1 MQLILKKPIDRKKS
15 VKSIKEPVRYLPT
28 NFGFNIPNINPANV
42 KIAILDTGV
51 PAHSDMSNIGCHSD
65 LSFVDLLASKS
76 TVWDEHGHATIVT
89 GILAGSNPSTI
100 MGMAPSARYY
110 FCKVMDDFGDGD
122 TNNLTAGIIWSI
134 TNNIDIILICA
145 GSPIY
150 DRYLEKVIKKATD
163 LGCIVIASSGKEV
176 TRGNRILYPA
186 AFDGVICC
194 SSSKQ
199 SDSQFIVEKNKLFI
213 DVNASN
219 VWSTFPSDSYMKTS
233 GSSIAASV
241 VCGCSVN
248 LLGDCRMRNIPIN
261 SVADFMQKM
270 HSSFKGESYA

>member
-15 VKSIKEPVRYLPT
+15 VKNIKEPVKYLPV
-28 NFGFNIPNINPANV
+28 NFGFHIPNVNPSNV

-51 PAHSDMSNIGCHSD
+51 PAHSDMSNIGGHSE
-65 LSFVDLLASKS
+65 LSFVDLLSSKS

-89 GILAGSNPSTI
+89 GILAGSNPGTI

-134 TNNIDIILICA
+134 ANNVDIILICA
-145 GSPIY
+145 GSPIH
-150 DRYLEKVIKKATD
+150 DRYLEKVIKKAVD
-163 LGCIVIASSGKEV
+163 VGCIVIASSGKEV
-176 TRGNRILYPA
+176 TRGNKILYPA

-194 SSSKQ
+194 SSSKDG
-199 SDSQFIVEKNKLFI
+199 SCEFVPGKNKLYV
-213 DVNASN
+213 DTNASN
-219 VWSTFPSDSYMKTS
+219 SWSTFPSDSYMKAS
-233 GSSIAASV
+233 GSSMAASI
-241 VCGCSVN
+241 VCGCSIN

-270 HSSFKGESYA
+270 EAAFKGDSYG